1 MLPSYPVLNM
11 DSGDLNPGLCV
22 CPAGVL
28 PPSSSVFRSLLRRT
42 LLLPVQLLGNLGLR
56 GVQEFDSR
64 HTAGHWQFGPSLS
77 FHLEPLSLPPAYSD
91 QTAAWTETPGPPEQL
106 TAHSGAP
113 HL

>member
-1 MLPSYPVLNM
+1 MLPSYPVVNM

-56 GVQEFDSR
+56 GFRNLTHVTQQDTGSLDQ
-64 HTAGHWQFGPSLS
+64 ACPSTWN
-77 FHLEPLSLPPAYSD
+77 LSLPPAYSD